1 MPPPASAYC
10 ISQQAVRL
18 DVTLS
23 RDAGRRGVGRKRGPE
38 AGAAAEA
45 EPTGGGAAMVS
56 GKQLADFGYKAFSGS
71 MMLLTAYGGYLC
83 GVRAY
88 RLLQNRRARQ
98 ASAGPES

>member
-45 EPTGGGAAMVS
+45 EPTGGGKERDWAGGRSAA
-56 GKQLADFGYKAFSGS
+56 GCK
-71 MMLLTAYGGYLC
+71 
-83 GVRAY
+83 
-88 RLLQNRRARQ
+88 RRAVLQERPWCP
-98 ASAGPES
+98 ASSWLISATRPSPVP